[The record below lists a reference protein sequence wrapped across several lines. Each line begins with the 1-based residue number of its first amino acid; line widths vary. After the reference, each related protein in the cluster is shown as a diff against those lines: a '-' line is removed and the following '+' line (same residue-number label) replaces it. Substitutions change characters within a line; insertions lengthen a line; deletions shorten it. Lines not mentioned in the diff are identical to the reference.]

1 MSEEASRRRARRN
14 AGKESDAAGAG
25 EADAGAG
32 AAEGTESAAAIEMQA
47 VAAPV
52 IAPPP
57 AAASDSLSVASGA
70 SSATGR
76 RRRRRAP
83 QPSADAVPG
92 ADVMPE
98 DAAAV
103 VSRPSD
109 SEPAVPVAS
118 SSKPA
123 NGQPSAEESEN
134 QQPNISAAHDVAAV
148 EAPGA
153 VEEPTHPAPSDD
165 KILKIGV
172 LSSTSLEPHVHI
184 LHPVVKVHLVGA
196 DGKPKGKSQVPRA
209 VVQQSDASLPHILPV
224 MTKPYDL
231 VESIKRT
238 GTLDCKWDEHIL
250 FNESWSSF
258 KGECYLLLEI
268 LDFKSCSSDDASKS
282 SGWHYISWAF
292 VRLDE
297 SLRVLI
303 RGKGDAPSRSV
314 VHEKAMLRLQ
324 LFSYKKGLFWNS
336 RLQQSA
342 ASGIPEVFQQMRSR
356 GTPVPYPATLALSI
370 QLVDAPAP
378 EHVPWRAI
386 HPTQTEHGAMRIE
399 QMLDMA
405 ARGDHAPI
413 DSSQKNIGN
422 TAQTWLGA
430 TGPWCRVPNHVL
442 HKFVTDSKG
451 CMAVSF
457 SKDGV
462 FVACAVGS
470 QTGFKINIYA
480 VATGNTVAVFSGHSD
495 IVYDLDWA
503 VGRDEL
509 VSASSDG
516 TAKVWTL
523 FPKSSTSEDKSG
535 EESGERHVVLG
546 HPSFVYCCRYVTPSI
561 SSSSSKKLSEPP
573 GPRLIATGSVDGE
586 FRIWDAASGKCLSS
600 HDLHK
605 TRINRICVNRANNTV
620 YTGDSIGI
628 IRAWKIG
635 FSVSQAM
642 ATSSQ
647 VTCDADQCLESPE
660 LAGQPIS
667 SLEMDPDGIRM
678 AVVSRDSVLRI
689 FEMRLFTI
697 VQRLGGFV
705 CMRYNIRATF
715 SPDSRFIVAGSEDGK
730 LSVWRTDNGQ
740 VVKRAWDIGLSG
752 HIPCIDWSPS
762 QRMMCVCAFSE
773 SQPVIILDYQMES
786 DPRLASLS
794 VRSPACPIV
803 LSESISQLV
812 TPEEKF
818 VAELLVCSHR
828 ALICIKI

>member
-1 MSEEASRRRARRN
+1 MSEEASRRRPRRN
-14 AGKESDAAGAG
+14 VAK
-25 EADAGAG
+25 EADA
-32 AAEGTESAAAIEMQA
+32 AAEEGASAAAAIEMQPA
-47 VAAPV
+47 AAPV
-52 IAPPP
+52 APLPP
-57 AAASDSLSVASGA
+57 IEPAVASDSMSVASGA

-76 RRRRRAP
+76 RRRRRAAQPPPDAAPESESIP
-83 QPSADAVPG
+83 QDS
-92 ADVMPE
+92 
-98 DAAAV
+98 AAV
-103 VSRPSD
+103 VGADISNKPDSVPSAQVSENMEPNIVPAD
-109 SEPAVPVAS
+109 SVTVAPVA
-118 SSKPA
+118 
-123 NGQPSAEESEN
+123 E
-134 QQPNISAAHDVAAV
+134 SAA
-148 EAPGA
+148 EAP
-153 VEEPTHPAPSDD
+153 PLAPPDH

-172 LSSTSLEPHVHI
+172 LSATSLEPHIHI
-184 LHPVVKVHLVGA
+184 LHPVVKLHLVGA

-209 VVQQSDASLPHILPV
+209 VVQQSDASIPHILPV

-238 GTLDCKWDEHIL
+238 GTLDCRWDEHIL
-250 FNESWSSF
+250 YNESWSSF
-258 KGECYLLLEI
+258 KEECYLLLEI

-297 SLRVLI
+297 TLRVLI

-314 VHEKAMLRLQ
+314 VHEKVMLRLQ
-324 LFSYKKGLFWNS
+324 LHSYKKGLFWNS

-342 ASGIPEVFQQMRSR
+342 ASGIPEVFHQMRSR
-356 GTPVPYPATLALSI
+356 GAPKSYPASLSLCI

-378 EHVPWRAI
+378 EHVNFRAI
-386 HPTQTEHGAMRIE
+386 HATQTEQGKLKIE
-399 QMLDMA
+399 QMLDLA
-405 ARGDHAPI
+405 ARSDHATI

-462 FVACAVGS
+462 FVACAIGS

-480 VATGNTVAVFSGHSD
+480 VATGNMVASFSGHSD

-503 VGRDEL
+503 IGRDEL

-523 FPKSSTSEDKSG
+523 FPKSSSSDDKSG
-535 EESGERHVVLG
+535 EEIGERVVVLG
-546 HPSFVYCCRYVTPSI
+546 HPSFVYCCRYVTPTM
-561 SSSSSKKLSEPP
+561 SSSSSKKSAEPP
-573 GPRLIATGSVDGE
+573 GPRLIATGAIDGE

-605 TRINRICVNRANNTV
+605 NRINRICVNRANNMV
-620 YTGDSIGI
+620 YTGDGIGI
-628 IRAWKIG
+628 IRAWRIS
-635 FSVSQAM
+635 FSTSQAL

-647 VTCDADQCLESPE
+647 VLCEPDQCLESPE

-667 SLEMDPDGIRM
+667 SLEVDSDGIRM

-689 FEMRLFTI
+689 FEMRLFTVI
-697 VQRLGGFV
+697 QRLGGFV

-715 SPDSRFIVAGSEDGK
+715 SPDSRFIIAGSEDGK
-730 LSVWRTDNGQ
+730 LFVWRSDNGQ
-740 VVKRAWDIGLSG
+740 VVKRAWDIGLCG
-752 HIPCIDWSPS
+752 HIPCIDWNPS
-762 QRMMCVCAFSE
+762 QRMVCVCAFAE
-773 SQPVIILDYQMES
+773 SQPIILLDYKLES

-794 VRSPACPIV
+794 VRPH
-803 LSESISQLV
+803 
-812 TPEEKF
+812 TF
-818 VAELLVCSHR
+818 FLLFMFLNPFHS
-828 ALICIKI
+828 L